1 MKIFG
6 FEFKR
11 VEPDYLTQDKVAND
25 SISFVDREAESTA
38 AIIYASPFSTGSY
51 VDLNGNIKTEAEF
64 INKYRE
70 MVGAP
75 EVDNAVSEIVNEAI
89 STDKDFVVKID
100 LDEVPL
106 EENAKIIIK
115 QQFDEIIN
123 LLDFEAMAYDIFKR
137 WYVDGR
143 LYYHAVIDPKRPE
156 EGIKEFR
163 YVDPRKLREIKEVAN
178 QRLPGAVANQTAE
191 VQVTKNEYYLYNEKG
206 FTPVGKGPSQ
216 NNPSS
221 GGIRV
226 SKDSIIHVPSG
237 LTDVNG
243 TMGIGYL
250 HKAIKILNELRT
262 LEDALIIYRLSRA
275 PERRVWKIDVGTMP
289 PAKAQQYLQEVM
301 RLQKN
306 RLIYDAESGT
316 IRDDRKFMPMTED
329 FWMPRWAD
337 GRGADVTMLQGG
349 QTLGQIEDIVYFQK
363 LLYNSLN
370 VPVDRLQPD
379 TPFSGNSME
388 ISRAELKFD
397 KFITRLRQ
405 QFSLLFTKCLERH
418 CVLKGILSIEEFKI
432 IEKLIDYEFATDN
445 HTAELADQQVLASR
459 VNTYMAM
466 QQAMLIGQYFSHKW
480 VRRNIF
486 KQTDEDIIQ
495 LTNEIIEE
503 MQDPLYAPPDVAP
516 GQDGGGGGSQGSG
529 DGGGQQPHAS
539 SKPPEEDKTAKLE
552 RASSVVQALSGI
564 KRKSPEDES
573 KLRSAAAVLSKN
585 K

>member
-1 MKIFG
+1 LKIFG